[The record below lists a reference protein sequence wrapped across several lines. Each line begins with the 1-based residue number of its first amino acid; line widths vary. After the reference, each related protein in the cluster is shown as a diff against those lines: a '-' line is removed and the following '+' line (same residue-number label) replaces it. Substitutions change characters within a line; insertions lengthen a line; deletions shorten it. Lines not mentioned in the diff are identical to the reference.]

1 MSLDEAGHG
10 APGPA
15 PGGRP
20 VSTSTTWRFQSVEA
34 APPPGRLRRHRPG
47 HPQLRVLDQGRAFR
61 PHRQPEAQTGR
72 SMKLKTVLGLRPRSR
87 RVPPPVARRRHFP
100 RVGGRAVATHAD
112 LHRRTSVRTQGAE
125 PGTTATHHPICRLP
139 PVEPR
144 GGRMIAGPQSLTFEA
159 SSIRATDPHRSLTR
173 ADQGRWAQSSSWRKA
188 HLVRCE
194 SRTAAMWSQKSPSR
208 SQRANST
215 LASVSRRAAAW

>member
-1 MSLDEAGHG
+1 MRLVTV
-10 APGPA
+10 
-15 PGGRP
+15 RP
-20 VSTSTTWRFQSVEA
+20 VRRRA
-34 APPPGRLRRHRPG
+34 AGRSRPRRRGVSSRSRQRRHLAAYAGIAPVTRSSG
-47 HPQLRVLDQGRAFR
+47 SSIKGEHFARTDNRKLKRA
-61 PHRQPEAQTGR
+61 G